1 MNLAR
6 NMLLV
11 LLLGAGGCATP
22 LDEVGQ
28 APKLSPVGS
37 GIGDAGLSAH
47 SYPNPPARPVKK
59 FSLWDDRQSRLFT
72 DARAH
77 SPGDILTVK
86 ISINDRADFQN
97 ETDRSRDTNK
107 NFGFGAGF
115 GIGGVGEEADADFD
129 IASGTSHSGTGATSR
144 KETIDLRIAA
154 IVVEVMQN
162 GNLKLTGSQEV
173 RLNQELRILTI
184 AGIVR
189 PNDIEADNTI
199 SYERIAEA
207 RVSYG
212 GRGRLTEVQQPTYG
226 QQVLDNVL
234 PF

>member
-1 MNLAR
+1 MKPVHAILTL
-6 NMLLV
+6 MLL
-11 LLLGAGGCATP
+11 ASGCATP
-22 LDEVGQ
+22 PDEIGR

-37 GIGDAGLSAH
+37 GIEGQGLSAH
-47 SYPNPPARPVKK
+47 SYPEMPARPVKR

-77 SPGDILTVK
+77 APGDILTVK
-86 ISINDRADFQN
+86 ISINDKANFQN
-97 ETDRSRDTNK
+97 ETDRSRDTSK
-107 NFGFGAGF
+107 NFGLSAGF
-115 GIGGVGEEADADFD
+115 GIGGVGEDGNADFD
-129 IASGTSHSGTGATSR
+129 LSSGTSHSGAGATSR
-144 KETIDLRIAA
+144 KESINLRIAA
-154 IVVEVMQN
+154 IVVEVMPN

-173 RLNQELRILTI
+173 RVNQELRILTI